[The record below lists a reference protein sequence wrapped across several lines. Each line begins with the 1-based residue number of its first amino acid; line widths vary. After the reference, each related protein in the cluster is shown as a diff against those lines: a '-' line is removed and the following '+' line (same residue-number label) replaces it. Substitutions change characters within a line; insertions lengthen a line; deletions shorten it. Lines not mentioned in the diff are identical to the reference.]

1 MITRTC
7 RAYILLCLPW
17 FVTSAFANALSSES
31 PIELTAVP
39 AHIQV
44 GALYHG
50 AKVHI
55 FAEVPTCDGAVIK
68 VEGGNDEVVLNKKG
82 KVAVIWLNVAQVT
95 AKNAP
100 QVYILA
106 ASDHLANICSPQ
118 ERERL
123 GLGIE
128 SLRKRITF
136 ESDKSLTG
144 LEFEEFVKLK
154 EHIGTYDVDTRIDV
168 RPAGEDKQRLSAVLP
183 IPSAMPPG
191 QYTVQL
197 FCFQDGNLVNQAAVQ
212 LSIDKVGLPL
222 LLTSLAFEHAA
233 AYGILAI
240 VVAMMAGIIMGII
253 FSSRAGQ
260 GR

>member
-1 MITRTC
+1 MVRVVKQLVFLVLMWLLSF
-7 RAYILLCLPW
+7 AY
-17 FVTSAFANALSSES
+17 
-31 PIELTAVP
+31 
-39 AHIQV
+39 V
-44 GALYHG
+44 GAIAGAGSVELSVVPDHVRVGAFFHG
-50 AKVHI
+50 TKVHI
-55 FAEVPTCDGAVIK
+55 TGEIPRCRGVAIKLEGEENEVK
-68 VEGGNDEVVLNKKG
+68 LNRKG
-82 KVAVIWLNVAQVT
+82 KIAVIWLNVARVT

-106 ASDHLANICSPQ
+106 ASDELANICSQQ

-123 GLGIE
+123 RLGFE

-168 RPAGEDKQRLSAVLP
+168 SPAGEGRQRLSAVLP

-191 QYTVQL
+191 QYTVRL
-197 FCFQDGNLVNQAAVQ
+197 FCFQDGNLVNQAEVQ
-212 LSIDKVGLPL
+212 LSIDKIGLPL

-233 AYGILAI
+233 GYGILAI

-253 FSSRAGQ
+253 FSSRAGR